1 MIRIRKF
8 CDDYCYLGVVGATG
22 IHQYLHL
29 EDFIHWPPLGKKACV
44 WKLIPFVFLFL
55 SFFFGS

>member
-22 IHQYLHL
+22 IHHLHL

-44 WKLIPFVFLFL
+44 WKLNPFFFFFFL
-55 SFFFGS
+55 SFFFGF